1 MEWNRVGLPF
11 DGGVILVNEVNGQF
25 LKLLF
30 AFDHLRFV
38 GVQVGHHN

>member
-1 MEWNRVGLPF
+1 MGLPF
-11 DGGVILVNEVNGQF
+11 DGSVILVNEVSGEF

-30 AFDHLRFV
+30 ALDLLRFV